1 MPSEMVLGV
10 GGDGAWCICGAA
22 SSVAS
27 LLLSVVGSGEK
38 GAEEERQG
46 QDRRRG
52 HSASLCKGEQ

>member
-1 MPSEMVLGV
+1 MVLGV

-38 GAEEERQG
+38 CAEEERQG
-46 QDRRRG
+46 QDMRRG